1 MILDPT
7 LTMAYVV
14 VAAAL
19 ALSPGPDVLF
29 VLASGMRHRVSGA
42 VASAFGIAAGAL
54 LHAMAAAVGILAL
67 IAATPLGFD
76 LLRVGGAIYLTYL
89 GLRAF
94 CAFLNPVDGE
104 DAPDNIAHH
113 SPAKL
118 FQRGLITNVLN
129 PKVVIFYI
137 ALLPQFVNPELG
149 HVGVQ
154 IFLLGC
160 IHNLIGLAFLIGV
173 GAAAGR
179 ASGWLMQTR
188 FRRWLDA
195 VAGVFFVG
203 LALRLAVTGRPH

>member
-54 LHAMAAAVGILAL
+54 LHAMAAAVGISAL
-67 IAATPLGFD
+67 IAATPVGFD
-76 LLRVGGAIYLTYL
+76 LLRVGGAIYLAYL
-89 GLRAF
+89 GLRAVR
-94 CAFLNPVDGE
+94 AFLNPVDGAGVSE
-104 DAPDNIAHH
+104 TAGEPG
-113 SPAKL
+113 PAKL

-137 ALLPQFVNPELG
+137 ALLPQFVNPKLG
-149 HVGVQ
+149 HVGMQ

-160 IHNLIGLAFLIGV
+160 IHNLIGLVFLIGV
-173 GAAAGR
+173 GSAAGR

-195 VAGVFFVG
+195 VAGVFFLG
-203 LALRLAVTGRPH
+203 LAVRLAVSGRPQ